1 MQKAQE
7 RLKLFSHQLMEVKKQ
22 PSMFTISKVDI
33 LTRKILDEKQGL
45 SRSSS
50 VLQSSSPKHVE
61 KS

>member
-1 MQKAQE
+1 
-7 RLKLFSHQLMEVKKQ
+7 MEVKKQ

-33 LTRKILDEKQGL
+33 LTRKTLDEKQGL
-45 SRSSS
+45 SRSSG